1 MQRVVI
7 AGTGSAV
14 PDHVVTNHDLEKLV
28 DTSDEWIV
36 QRTGIR
42 ERRFVAPHEAN
53 SDLSVPAARR
63 ALEMAGLP
71 ATDLDGII
79 LCTVTPDTF
88 VPAGSCYVH
97 RDLGAVNA
105 TAFDLTAACTGW
117 VYGVHVGRSMIQAG
131 QWKHCVVIGAECLSR
146 ILNMADRNTC
156 VLFGDGAGAVVLSRG
171 DLAPTLPESSCI
183 LDSSTG
189 TDGAG
194 WDLIVQPA
202 GGARMPASAETV
214 SGNLHALTMRGRE
227 VFKFAVK
234 KMAEMLRTCLDRNR
248 LTMHDISLIVPHQ
261 VNIRILEAVF
271 EALQLPMDR
280 CMVNLDRYGNT
291 SAASVPIALD
301 EAVRTK
307 RIQRGDL
314 VFTTA
319 FGSGLTWGWSLIRF

>member
-14 PDHVVTNHDLEKLV
+14 PERVVTNHELEKLV

-42 ERRFVAPHEAN
+42 ERRFVGPSEAN

-63 ALEMAGLP
+63 ALEMAGIP

-79 LCTVTPDTF
+79 LCSVTPDTF

-117 VYGVHVGRSMIQAG
+117 IYGVHVGRTMIQAG
-131 QWKHCVVIGAECLSR
+131 QWRHCVVIGAECLSR
-146 ILNMADRNTC
+146 ILNMTDRNTC

-171 DLAPTLPESSCI
+171 DLAPHVPEGSAIVDSC
-183 LDSSTG
+183 TG
-189 TDGAG
+189 TDGTG

-202 GGARMPASAETV
+202 GGARMPASVETV
-214 SGNLHALTMRGRE
+214 TNHLHALTMRGRE

-234 KMAEMLRTCLDRNR
+234 KMAEMVRVCLERNG
-248 LTMHDISLIVPHQ
+248 LTLDDIALIVPHQ

-271 EALQLPMDR
+271 DALHLPMDR

-301 EAVRTK
+301 EAVRAG
-307 RIQRGDL
+307 RIRRGDL
-314 VFTTA
+314 VFATA
-319 FGSGLTWGWSLIRF
+319 FGSGLTWGWALIRF